1 MSEKMVKV
9 CSVCRKAS
17 CVHGIFVCDSYKTAD
32 IIELPISLL
41 RSLWYENECYWDEAY
56 WEKYG
61 GSSLS
66 RVQPKHREY
75 TEHEKS
81 TQRLARHIA
90 DAIYAKLVSLK
101 SDEPIW
107 QHDPHEF
114 LPANVCCDYAG
125 KMRLMK
131 SMVYEIQKILD
142 LETYEL
148 VMPKTKE
155 ELDKC
160 LRK

>member
-41 RSLWYENECYWDEAY
+41 RSLWYEDEHYWDEAY
-56 WEKYG
+56 WEKHSD
-61 GSSLS
+61 SSLS
-66 RVQPKHREY
+66 RMPPKPREINQ
-75 TEHEKS
+75 HELA
-81 TQRLARHIA
+81 TLRLARHIA
-90 DAIYAKLVSLK
+90 AAIYDRLKSLK
-101 SDEPIW
+101 SEHPIW
-107 QHDPHEF
+107 NHDPHEF
-114 LPANVCCDYAG
+114 LPANVCCDHAG
-125 KMRLMK
+125 KARLFN
-131 SMVYEIQKILD
+131 SMVWEIRRILD

-160 LRK
+160 LQK